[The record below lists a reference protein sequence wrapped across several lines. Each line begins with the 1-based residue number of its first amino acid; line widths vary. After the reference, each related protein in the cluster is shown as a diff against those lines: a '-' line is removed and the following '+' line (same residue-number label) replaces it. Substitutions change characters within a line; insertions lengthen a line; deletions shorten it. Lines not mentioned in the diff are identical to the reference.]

1 MSNGQSPVN
10 EAIAALQAM
19 QTGPARLPGKPG
31 DAAAEAKAKV
41 FAAQLEMARRVIG
54 PEPDDGERDS
64 GSFKVALGGIGEAK
78 LLDALQRIVR
88 LTGEEG
94 SPAAARAKAKGEPD
108 TIREPGVGGL
118 SARFESGREGVAAV
132 GFDRTGGTSYG
143 THQISS
149 KAGTMRRFIE
159 FLDEVAPEWADR
171 LSAAGPANTG
181 STRGRMPEAWRSI
194 AAEDPARFEKLQHDF
209 IRKEFYQPARDRIL
223 DMTGI
228 DFERAPKAFREVLWS
243 TSVQHGPSGAAR
255 IFGDVIDRVAGD
267 GEGVRFGKDLIRG
280 VYSKRQTQFASSTPE
295 VRGSVK
301 SRLAQEKQLALAML
315 DGSSIDRVV

>member
-1 MSNGQSPVN
+1 MSNGQSPIN
-10 EAIAALQAM
+10 EAIAALQAI
-19 QTGPARLPGKPG
+19 QTGPARLPGKPV

-54 PEPDDGERDS
+54 SEPDDEERDS

-78 LLDALQRIVR
+78 LLDALQRIAR

-94 SPAAARAKAKGEPD
+94 PLARAPAEGELD
-108 TIREPGVGGL
+108 KVREPGVGGL

-143 THQISS
+143 KHQMSS
-149 KAGTMRRFIE
+149 KVGTMRRFIE
-159 FLDEVAPEWADR
+159 FLDEAAPEWADR

-181 STRGRMPEAWRSI
+181 STRGRMPDAWRSI

-243 TSVQHGPSGAAR
+243 TSVQHGPSGAAK
-255 IFGDVIDRVAGD
+255 IFGDVIDRFAGD

-295 VRGSVK
+295 VRSSVK
-301 SRLAQEKQLALAML
+301 SRLAQEKQVALAML